1 MEELATIAGSALVS
15 GIISALIGVAV
26 RISIGKALDDAKSEA
41 ELRHKRRIETE
52 TLHRAWH
59 HRAGRVIYHLALNA
73 QGRDTNGDI
82 PAAYA
87 QLDEIERQQKELNLR
102 TLAEM
107 QED

>member
-1 MEELATIAGSALVS
+1 MENWVTIAVSAGISSLVS
-15 GIISALIGVAV
+15 AIIGVAV
-26 RISIGKALDDAKSEA
+26 RAWIGKALDDAKNEA
-41 ELRHKRRIETE
+41 ELRHKRRIEDE

-59 HRAGRVIYHLALNA
+59 HRAGRVIYHLVLDS

-82 PAAYA
+82 PAAYR
-87 QLDEIERQQKELNLR
+87 QLEEIEKKQKELNLR